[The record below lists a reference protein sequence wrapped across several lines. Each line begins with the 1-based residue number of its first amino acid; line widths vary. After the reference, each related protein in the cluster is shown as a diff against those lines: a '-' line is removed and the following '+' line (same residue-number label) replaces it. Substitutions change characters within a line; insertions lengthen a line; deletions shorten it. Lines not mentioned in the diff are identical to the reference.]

1 MYFTNEI
8 QKNNS
13 VFKDVS
19 LTIRLH
25 VPVLIIILLNYSLN
39 PYNFMFI
46 ANFFLVFNW
55 QFYSQL
61 SYFVFIVLRKLQLMF
76 A

>member
-8 QKNNS
+8 QNNNS

-46 ANFFLVFNW
+46 ANFFLVFN
-55 QFYSQL
+55 
-61 SYFVFIVLRKLQLMF
+61 
-76 A
+76 